1 MYTPFSTN
9 QYMFQGRELWVM
21 VVSSSPY
28 EHMIGKPNVKYV
40 ANMHGNEAIGREL
53 MLHLILYLV
62 QNYDTDYYVRWL
74 LDNTRIHVMPSMN
87 PDGFEVSMFLIPW
100 IFCYRSIT

>member
-1 MYTPFSTN
+1 
-9 QYMFQGRELWVM
+9 M

-40 ANMHGNEAIGREL
+40 ANMHGNEAVGREL

-62 QNYDTDYYVRWL
+62 QNYDTDYYVRWEFSL
-74 LDNTRIHVMPSMN
+74 QIFETSLVYKTFVGDCEHV
-87 PDGFEVSMFLIPW
+87 G
-100 IFCYRSIT
+100 